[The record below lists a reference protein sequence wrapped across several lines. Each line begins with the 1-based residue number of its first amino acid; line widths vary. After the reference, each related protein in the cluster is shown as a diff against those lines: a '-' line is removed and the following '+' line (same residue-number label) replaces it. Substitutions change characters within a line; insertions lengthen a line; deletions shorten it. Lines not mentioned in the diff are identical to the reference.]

1 MIRECRIP
9 DPKRDPTISTDGLE
23 PGLSTPCRT
32 SVVPR
37 SDAFPAGIRR
47 TAVGLRRDC
56 GKARCD
62 VSPLSDRGETGP
74 GALGNM
80 RGPTA
85 VKMTQIRKM
94 TRPPLVTTRPAW
106 PAASTD
112 RPARGVF
119 PQSFLGCVRALHS
132 RMPDH
137 GGIGASRSC
146 IAADAI
152 NAGASSLAPARRS
165 DRLEHRLAARHV
177 TDAGAFLL
185 LKHFHDARFDEHRVA
200 LRACDETCGRGCEFH
215 ADRLREGAFGIA

>member
-62 VSPLSDRGETGP
+62 VSPLSGRGQTGP
-74 GALGNM
+74 GALRNM

-85 VKMTQIRKM
+85 VRMTQIRK
-94 TRPPLVTTRPAW
+94 RL
-106 PAASTD
+106 
-112 RPARGVF
+112 
-119 PQSFLGCVRALHS
+119 
-132 RMPDH
+132 
-137 GGIGASRSC
+137 
-146 IAADAI
+146 
-152 NAGASSLAPARRS
+152 ARRWS
-165 DRLEHRLAARHV
+165 PRVPRGQPRRL
-177 TDAGAFLL
+177 T
-185 LKHFHDARFDEHRVA
+185 A
-200 LRACDETCGRGCEFH
+200 LRAASFLKAFWDVFGRCIPECRVTPVSEPH
-215 ADRLREGAFGIA
+215 ALASLQTQSTPGQAASPRRGVQIAWSIASPPDTSQTPGPSSC